1 MAVDADSTKPL
12 LFNEALELLS
22 STLTFN
28 LLSAKQKRK
37 KLSNSNSSSGK
48 MQPQS
53 DKERRLFWQKIK
65 VLDDLGCRKEDI
77 FLDFLKQQPGNAL
90 ELQHKMNIRL
100 VAVQQFPVKNNKFQ
114 NLLVFDG
121 RFVPPILLH
130 IGQEEKEEKEKKE
143 EK

>member
-22 STLTFN
+22 STLTFT
-28 LLSAKQKRK
+28 LLSAKQKQK
-37 KLSNSNSSSGK
+37 KLSNNNSSPGK
-48 MQPQS
+48 TQPQS

-65 VLDDLGCRKEDI
+65 VLDDLGCQKEDI

-100 VAVQQFPVKNNKFQ
+100 VAVQQFPVKNK
-114 NLLVFDG
+114 
-121 RFVPPILLH
+121 ILK
-130 IGQEEKEEKEKKE
+130 IC
-143 EK
+143 